1 MLFYDVRCP
10 NCRRA
15 YIHPDATRC
24 NHCSGEFEAFSET
37 PDGKILAKRA
47 AILETAFIFLL
58 LAFFGGSLA
67 GWPGV
72 SCAAAITIFNFRA
85 KHLSKKAARTTAE
98 SLGRS
103 LGRSLG
109 WLLFGHPI
117 VFWSLLIGAAIA
129 IIYSGTWKAEVTAP
143 KIQLPTI
150 PMETIHPFD
159 L

>member
-1 MLFYDVRCP
+1 M
-10 NCRRA
+10 
-15 YIHPDATRC
+15 
-24 NHCSGEFEAFSET
+24 EAVV
-37 PDGKILAKRA
+37 
-47 AILETAFIFLL
+47 IFLL

-67 GWPGV
+67 GWLLVVP
-72 SCAAAITIFNFRA
+72 CAAAITVVNFLVQ
-85 KHLSKKAARTTAE
+85 HLSNKPARTTAE

-103 LGRSLG
+103 MGRSLG

-129 IIYSGTWKAEVTAP
+129 IIYSVSWKAEVTAP
-143 KIQLPTI
+143 KMQLPTI

>member
-24 NHCSGEFEAFSET
+24 NHCSGEFEAYNET
-37 PDGKILAKRA
+37 PDGKILEWD
-47 AILETAFIFLL
+47 AILETALIFLL

-85 KHLSKKAARTTAE
+85 QHLSKKAARTTAE